1 MKSVMFA
8 VLLSLGACATTS
20 SSSRINVHAV
30 RVDIQRAIGDSPEG
44 DRRIVSM
51 GKVTGESAVVYTEAG
66 AARRE
71 ETWSKS
77 PSGWSLRDSR
87 EIAAA
92 R

>member
-20 SSSRINVHAV
+20 SSARINVHAV
-30 RVDIQRAIGDSPEG
+30 RVDIQQAIGDSPDG

-51 GKVTGESAVVYTEAG
+51 GKVTNESAVVYTETG

-77 PSGWSLRDSR
+77 ASGWSLRDSR
-87 EIAAA
+87 DIAA